1 MYDEELARM
10 RAQMLAKEEEEPSVF
25 DDGARF
31 LGQDPSMMQ
40 VGLFGRPKKPVAPPI
55 APSVNLQRRSILGL
69 TPMPADLP
77 AVIPPS
83 APRPTP
89 QQIEQAV
96 PQQQPT
102 SSASSTAPSVSP
114 LQSLADKTLNAP
126 MTRRDLLQRVGQ
138 AALQQVVPIPSI
150 TDVIPQA
157 MSPLAA
163 IDTMESLFP
172 SLAARYGM
180 ADAFKSGALDAIAT
194 SIVEGSAPPYT
205 VFDTYDKLRAF
216 LDGNIPEQDLARMDK
231 LQGSIDEGHD
241 SYFSGDA
248 SSKSVKNVEKLYEL
262 LDKHKKHIPDYAI
275 KDAYLSGH
283 ADKLPFE
290 DLQDFVEN
298 NFSGSIKLSPN
309 DLQDYWQTLEPPP
322 PPPMPAKVKAI
333 MKKLGKPKSKGK

>member
-102 SSASSTAPSVSP
+102 SSASSAAPSVSP

-126 MTRRDLLQRVGQ
+126 MTRRDLLQRAGQ

-157 MSPLAA
+157 MSPLASMPVDT
-163 IDTMESLFP
+163 DTMESLFP
-172 SLAARYGM
+172 SLAARFGM
-180 ADAFKSGALDAIAT
+180 QDAFKRGAFDAISS
-194 SIVEGSAPPYT
+194 SIVEGSAPLYT
-205 VFDTYDKLRAF
+205 IYDTYDKLRAF
-216 LDGNIPEQDLARMDK
+216 LEGNIPEQDLARMDK
-231 LQGSIDEGHD
+231 LQGSIDWDQD
-241 SYFSGDA
+241 S
-248 SSKSVKNVEKLYEL
+248 
-262 LDKHKKHIPDYAI
+262 
-275 KDAYLSGH
+275 
-283 ADKLPFE
+283 
-290 DLQDFVEN
+290 
-298 NFSGSIKLSPN
+298 
-309 DLQDYWQTLEPPP
+309 
-322 PPPMPAKVKAI
+322 
-333 MKKLGKPKSKGK
+333 